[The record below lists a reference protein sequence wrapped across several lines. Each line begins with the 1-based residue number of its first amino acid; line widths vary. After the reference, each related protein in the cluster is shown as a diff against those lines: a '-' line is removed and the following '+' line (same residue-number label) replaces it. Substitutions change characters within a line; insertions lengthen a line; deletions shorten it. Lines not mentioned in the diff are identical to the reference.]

1 MKRICTIVLCCTFGC
16 SQSDSSHSTGGAEKQ
31 GDSSVTSEPT
41 GVVEQQGVSSMT
53 TEDLVYFPDY
63 GNQHPLI
70 CIPGGDFPN
79 GSEAIF
85 RHAKTGEAVHAV
97 FPEGV
102 SAPEDRDGRFAM
114 RGHYQGIQKRREG
127 PIVKRVPKDYRYFV
141 VSSWENSK

>member
-1 MKRICTIVLCCTFGC
+1 MSLEAPGVTEEQT
-16 SQSDSSHSTGGAEKQ
+16 DSSKAA
-31 GDSSVTSEPT
+31 EPT
-41 GVVEQQGVSSMT
+41 HAAEQQDDSPMT
-53 TEDLVYFPDY
+53 TEDLVSFPGYDAE
-63 GNQHPLI
+63 HPLI

-102 SAPEDRDGRFAM
+102 AAPEDRDGRFAM
-114 RGHYQGIQKRREG
+114 HGHYQGIQKRREG
-127 PIVKRVPKDYRYFV
+127 RIVKRVPKDYRYFV